1 MGQKTGQVTMKGKI
15 AFRPLRKKDMP
26 LMHRWLNTPHVSQ
39 WWSLEG
45 NHHPSIEEVVRHF
58 SPRVK
63 GQDPVDVYIIIYDD
77 KPIGMIQSCRLD
89 DEPEEK
95 ANIGLDRSCA
105 GIDIFI
111 GEEDY
116 VHRGLGS
123 GIIREFL
130 KQVVFKKYDVD
141 CCVID
146 PSVENKIAVRAYEK
160 AGFKY
165 FKTIWYEKDSQREH
179 ILVINRDE
187 FFKEPVK

>member
-1 MGQKTGQVTMKGKI
+1 MKGKI
-15 AFRPLRKKDMP
+15 AFKPLREKDLP
-26 LMHRWLNTPHVSQ
+26 LMHRWLNTPHVSE
-39 WWSLEG
+39 WWSLDG
-45 NHHPSIEEVVRHF
+45 NHHPSMEEVVRHY
-58 SPRVK
+58 SPRIK
-63 GQDPVDVYIIIYDD
+63 GKEPVDVYIIIYDS
-77 KPIGMIQSCRLD
+77 KAIGMIQSCCLD

-95 ANIGLDRSCA
+95 AIFGIDRSCA
-105 GIDIFI
+105 GIDLFI

-141 CCVID
+141 CCAID
-146 PSVENKIAVRAYEK
+146 PSVDNKIAIRAYEK
-160 AGFKY
+160 AGFKH
-165 FKTIWYEKDSQREH
+165 FKTIWYEKDQINEH